1 MKQKF
6 FKKIKN
12 FINKKK
18 KKNCKYSNTKKQNKY
33 RLNIIFLILNIYIYF
48 RFFKNDFN
56 SSIFDL

>member
-6 FKKIKN
+6 FKKIK
-12 FINKKK
+12 ISSIKKK
-18 KKNCKYSNTKKQNKY
+18 KGCKCSNLKKQNKY